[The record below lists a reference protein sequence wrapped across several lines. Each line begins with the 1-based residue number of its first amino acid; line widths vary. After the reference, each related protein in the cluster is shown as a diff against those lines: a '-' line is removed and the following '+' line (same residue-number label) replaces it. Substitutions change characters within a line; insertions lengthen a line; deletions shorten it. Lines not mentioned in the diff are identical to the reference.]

1 MHMADALISTA
12 VGGATIA
19 AVAGL
24 AVYANSKIKYDLNK
38 DKIPLMG
45 VMGAFVFAAQ
55 MINFSIP
62 GTGSSGHLAGGILL
76 ASMLGPYAG
85 FLAMCAILLI
95 QALFFADGGLL
106 ALGCNIL
113 NMGFFACFIAYPLI
127 FKPVVMKGFNNKRI
141 VAASLLSSVA
151 ALQLGAFAVVLETL
165 VSGKTQLPFLP
176 FAALMQP
183 IHLAIGVAEG
193 LITSAI
199 LMFVWKARP
208 ETLQPSLEKP
218 QTAGKTKK
226 MLIVIIIATL
236 LIAGGLFYF
245 ASADPDGLEWSVFKL
260 VPNGEIQASGFG
272 NAAADIQKTTS
283 VFADY
288 GSANGTQSYAGII
301 GAVFT
306 LVLIVVVAVIVR
318 AVAKKKKNP
327 MPKG

>member
-19 AVAGL
+19 AA
-24 AVYANSKIKYDLNK
+24 ACITVYSNNKIKDDLSK
-38 DKIPLMG
+38 EKIPLMG

-62 GTGSSGHLAGGILL
+62 GTGSSGHLAGGVLL
-76 ASMLGPYAG
+76 ASMLGPHAG

-106 ALGCNIL
+106 ALGCNII

-127 FKPVVMKGFNNKRI
+127 FKPIVKKGFNHKRI
-141 VAASLLSSVA
+141 AAASMLSAVA
-151 ALQLGAFAVVLETL
+151 ALQMGAFAVVLETL
-165 VSGKTQLPFLP
+165 ISGKTELPFLP

-183 IHLAIGVAEG
+183 IHLAIGIVEG
-193 LITSAI
+193 LITAAI
-199 LMFVWKARP
+199 LIFVSKARP
-208 ETLQPSLEKP
+208 EILTPAREKP
-218 QTAGKTKK
+218 QTEGSNKK
-226 MLIVIIIATL
+226 IFVVFICATL
-236 LIAGGLFYF
+236 LIAGVLFYF
-245 ASADPDGLEWSVFKL
+245 ASADPDGLEWSIFKL
-260 VPNGEIQASGFG
+260 APSGQLQSSTLGSQA
-272 NAAADIQKTTS
+272 AQIQKTTS

-288 GSANGTQSYAGII
+288 GSQNGTQSYAGLL

-306 LVLIVVVAVIVR
+306 LVLIVAVAVLLRFIR
-318 AVAKKKKNP
+318 KKKT